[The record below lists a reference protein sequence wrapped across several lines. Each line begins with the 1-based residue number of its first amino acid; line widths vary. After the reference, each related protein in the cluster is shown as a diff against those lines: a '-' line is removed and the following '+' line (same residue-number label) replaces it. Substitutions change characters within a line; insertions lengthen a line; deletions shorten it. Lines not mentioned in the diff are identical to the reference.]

1 MKNRQKFGARM
12 AHRHTQNE
20 ENFDDYDRTPYE
32 VKVLFLV
39 FLGVV
44 LSPEFGLVEILC
56 SVHFSNVVM
65 PLCLSLCLCSDQVFL
80 GVLREQ
86 RMMDCVCGS

>member
-1 MKNRQKFGARM
+1 VKNRQKFGARM

-44 LSPEFGLVEILC
+44 LSPEFGLVEI
-56 SVHFSNVVM
+56 
-65 PLCLSLCLCSDQVFL
+65 
-80 GVLREQ
+80 
-86 RMMDCVCGS
+86 

>member
-20 ENFDDYDRTPYE
+20 EDFDNYDPTPYE
-32 VKVLFLV
+32 VKVLFYV

-44 LSPEFGLVEILC
+44 LSPEFDLVEILC
-56 SVHFSNVVM
+56 SVHFSNAVM
-65 PLCLSLCLCSDQVFL
+65 SLCLCSDRVFL